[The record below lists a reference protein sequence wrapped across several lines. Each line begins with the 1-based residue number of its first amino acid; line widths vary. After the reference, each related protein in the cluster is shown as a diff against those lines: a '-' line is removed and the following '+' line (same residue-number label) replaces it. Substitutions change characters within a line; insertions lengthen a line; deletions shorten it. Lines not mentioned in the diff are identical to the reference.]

1 MPRLP
6 ERGYPL
12 SALFILMAA
21 CAIPMSMAA
30 AAGRAVSAGDVGARD
45 VTFAAIA
52 GCAVVMGLGMIV
64 GLHHYRPFLGV
75 ILGAMAG
82 AIVGS
87 MAGPMVL
94 APEKDF
100 LNLLA
105 LSVGGSAA
113 MVAAAAWL
121 RAGAQRRHEPEPPEW
136 FDERSPFQ
144 S

>member
-1 MPRLP
+1 MARLP

-30 AAGRAVSAGDVGARD
+30 ASGRAVAAGDVGAGE
-45 VTFAAIA
+45 VTAA
-52 GCAVVMGLGMIV
+52 AVVGCGLTMALGMLV
-64 GLHHYRPFLGV
+64 GIHHYRPGLGV

-82 AIVGS
+82 AIIGS

-94 APEKDF
+94 TPEKDF
-100 LNLLA
+100 VKLLA

-113 MVAAAAWL
+113 MLGAAFWL
-121 RAGAQRRHEPEPPEW
+121 RHSAARSREPEPPEW
-136 FDERSPFQ
+136 LSEESPFQ
-144 S
+144 R